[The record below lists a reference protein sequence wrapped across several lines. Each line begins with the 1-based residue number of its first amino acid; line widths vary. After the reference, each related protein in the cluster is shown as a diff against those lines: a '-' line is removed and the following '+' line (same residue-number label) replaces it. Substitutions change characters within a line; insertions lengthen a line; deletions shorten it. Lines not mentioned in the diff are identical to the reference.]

1 MAAVDKATLK
11 SLRNANNNFSH
22 ITDVQNLNAGICES
36 NKAIRG
42 YFPQW
47 LASYYSNWFHFNEKY
62 SCCYTEK
69 RIIAI

>member
-1 MAAVDKATLK
+1 MAAVDKATHK

-22 ITDVQNLNAGICES
+22 ITDVQNLNAANAGICES

-47 LASYYSNWFHFNEKY
+47 LASYYSN
-62 SCCYTEK
+62 
-69 RIIAI
+69 